1 MIQVVFNSFPRSGN
15 VYQGSVSGN
24 FFNSMVST
32 VHMPEIF
39 SVKELYNVTIFRKP
53 EDAIASLVMRNSSM
67 SNTIEQMP
75 GMNCQEHIDLYRKY
89 FKYAKRNKDIIYIG
103 KFDNLINN
111 TVKHFE
117 DISKYFNIPMKDNY
131 QDNFKN
137 AELSGSL
144 WDDRYDGHM
153 PRPKDKFRIEIEKNV
168 KSLQSIQEL
177 NQEYEDFIEQYATS
191 V

>member
-24 FFNSMVST
+24 FFNSMVAT

-39 SVKELYNVTIFRKP
+39 SVKELHNVTIFRKP
-53 EDAIASLVMRNSSM
+53 EDAIASLVMRNSSN
-67 SNTIEQMP
+67 SDATQQMP
-75 GMNCQEHIDLYRKY
+75 GIDCQEHIDLYRKY
-89 FKYAKRNKDIIYIG
+89 FAYAKMNKDLIYIG
-103 KFDNLINN
+103 KFDDLINN
-111 TVKHFE
+111 TIKHFE
-117 DISKYFNIPMKDNY
+117 DIAKYFDIPMKDNY
-131 QDNFKN
+131 QHHFKN

-144 WDDRYDGHM
+144 WDDRHDGHK
-153 PRPKDKFRIEIEKNV
+153 PRPKDALRLEIEKNV

-177 NQEYEDFIEQYATS
+177 NKEYEDFIKQYATT